1 MKVIR
6 DCISQELHDALN
18 TEIRSLAGHQVWLS
32 SAVDWCDSIKQGIQG
47 STLTTPMPDALCEML
62 EEEIKEHLPPYDK
75 LNCSFYIWQAN
86 SGIAMHNDNNYKFGG
101 TIYLNDEW
109 YPQWG
114 GLYVWI
120 DKGAPEDAVGHAL
133 LPKARTCVLNNQSE
147 YHMVT
152 PVSPY
157 AQAPRFT
164 VQFRAH
170 K

>member
-6 DCISQELHDALN
+6 DCISQKLHDELN
-18 TEIRSLAGHQVWLS
+18 TEIRSLAGRQVWLS
-32 SAVDWCDSIKQGIQG
+32 SAVDWCDSIKQGVQG
-47 STLTTPMPDALCEML
+47 STLTTPMPAELGDML
-62 EEEIKEHLPPYDK
+62 TEELKDHLPPYDELK
-75 LNCSFYIWQAN
+75 YSFYIWQAN
-86 SGIAMHNDNNYKFGG
+86 SGIAMHDDNNYKFSG
-101 TIYLNDEW
+101 TLYLNDEW

-120 DKGAPEDAVGHAL
+120 DRDAPDDAVGHAL
-133 LPKARTCVLNNQSE
+133 LPKARTCVLNTQSE

-164 VQFRAH
+164 VQFRAQ
-170 K
+170 